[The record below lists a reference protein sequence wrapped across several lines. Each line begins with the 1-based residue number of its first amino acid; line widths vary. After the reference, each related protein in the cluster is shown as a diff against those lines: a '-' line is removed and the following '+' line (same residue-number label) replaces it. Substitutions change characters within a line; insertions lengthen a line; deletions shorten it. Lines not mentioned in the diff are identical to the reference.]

1 MGGSLATG
9 KEMDMKK
16 IILDCDPGMD
26 DSMAIVMAV
35 KSEALD
41 VLAVTTVNGNYPVD
55 VTSKNARKMLELLGR
70 TDIPVA
76 RGMAGPIIRKSP
88 SDPFSHGKD
97 GQAEA
102 NLPEPAMKLA
112 DQDAVD
118 LIIDLVKANPR
129 EVTLIATGPMSN
141 LAMAMIKAPEIKEMI
156 PEIIAISGA
165 FGLNKYAFLNA
176 TGDTPQSEWNV
187 YVDPEAA
194 KVVYESGVR
203 LVALGLDVATY
214 FDVNFSAEDVKK
226 LEESDRKEADFLA
239 NAIRFVNGRGFD
251 AYCTVIDC
259 MAVAYAI
266 DPSLVETMESHVGV
280 ETKDGLTL
288 GMTVIDRRHH
298 FVWEQLPLIQVGCKA
313 DCGRFLRM
321 LLELVLN

>member
-1 MGGSLATG
+1 
-9 KEMDMKK
+9 MKK

-35 KSEALD
+35 KSPELD
-41 VLAVTTVNGNYPVD
+41 VQAITTVNGNYPVD
-55 VTSKNARKMLELLGR
+55 ITSTNARKVLELLGR
-70 TDIPVA
+70 TEIPVA
-76 RGMAGPIIRKSP
+76 RGMANPMIRKSP
-88 SDPFSHGKD
+88 ADPFTHGKD

-102 NLPEPAMKLA
+102 FLPEPKMELSEL
-112 DQDAVD
+112 DAVD
-118 LIIDLVKANPR
+118 LIIECVRKNPG
-129 EVTLIATGPMSN
+129 EITIVSTGPMSN
-141 LAMAMIKAPEIKEMI
+141 IAMAMVKAPEIKEMI

-194 KVVYESGVR
+194 KIVYESGVK
-203 LVALGLDVATY
+203 LTALGLDVATY
-214 FDVNFSAEDVKK
+214 FDVNFSEEDIKR
-226 LEESDRKEADFLA
+226 LESSDRKEAKFLL
-239 NAIRFVNGRGFD
+239 NAIHFVNGRGFD

-266 DPSLVETMESHVGV
+266 DPELVETMEAHVGV

-298 FVWEQLPLIQVGCKA
+298 FVWEQLPLIHVGCKA
-313 DCGRFLRM
+313 HCGEFLK
-321 LLELVLN
+321 LLMELVLK